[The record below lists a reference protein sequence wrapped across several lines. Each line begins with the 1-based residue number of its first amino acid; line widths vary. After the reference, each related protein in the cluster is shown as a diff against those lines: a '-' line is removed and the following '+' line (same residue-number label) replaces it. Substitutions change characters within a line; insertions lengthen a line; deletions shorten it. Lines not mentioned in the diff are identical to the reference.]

1 MALIDRI
8 EDVIK
13 SEFNTLLGKSTQP
26 ETYDDTSAGIGT
38 ASAVQA
44 LIAQLKAE
52 IVTTRGQAFD
62 CEQAIVQWYEQAQY
76 ALTKGREDLAR
87 AALQE
92 RYVCQHRLTE
102 MHSHIEKLSQTIDK
116 LESDYAILQA
126 RKPSRYQSQTLKEEC
141 LRARLKLK
149 QALST
154 PAMQNLT
161 IHISE
166 WERKLAQTESEA
178 SLSVGGQ
185 SDKALRELNKLIKNE
200 KVAAMLQSLKSKVIP
215 ESANNRPSI

>member
-8 EDVIK
+8 EDLIK
-13 SEFNTLLGKSTQP
+13 SEFNTLLGKSTQSD
-26 ETYDDTSAGIGT
+26 TYDGTSTGIEA
-38 ASAVQA
+38 ASATQA

-62 CEQAIVQWYEQAQY
+62 CEQTIVQWYEKAQY

-92 RYVCQHRLTE
+92 RYGCQTRLTV
-102 MHSHIEKLSQTIDK
+102 MHSHIEKLSHTLYK

-126 RKPSRYQSQTLKEEC
+126 RQPSSSQSQTLKEEC
-141 LRARLKLK
+141 LRSRLKLK

-154 PAMQNLT
+154 PVMQNLT
-161 IHISE
+161 MHISE
-166 WERKLAQTESEA
+166 WERKLAQTESQA
-178 SLSVGGQ
+178 SLAVGSQ

-200 KVAAMLQSLKSKVIP
+200 KVAAMLQSLKSKVTP
-215 ESANNRPSI
+215 EPANNRPSI